1 VKERGTGISKADLAH
16 MFGVFYRAD
25 NETARK
31 EAGIGVG
38 LYFCHLIVDHHRGEI
53 TAASEVGQ
61 GTAMTIRIPREFRA
75 ESIENISP
83 AA

>member
-1 VKERGTGISKADLAH
+1 MYSVPY
-16 MFGVFYRAD
+16 YRAD
-25 NETARK
+25 NEGTRK

-38 LYFCHLIVDHHRGEI
+38 LYFCRLIIDHHHGEI
-53 TAASEVGQ
+53 TVDSEVGQ

-75 ESIENISP
+75 ESLENVSP